1 MNVLSFIK
9 RWSLVVSLLAG
20 TLIYLLFSRV
30 SFLEPIGADAEPLL
44 VGALPVLLFVLLFVT
59 FCKIDVRDLRPRPW
73 HFWLQLL
80 RIVLSLALVAG
91 IVCAGVPGVRLV
103 LVGVFV
109 CVACPTAAAAAVVTE
124 KLGGSIASMTIYTII
139 DNVVTSVVV
148 PLLLP
153 LIERGVD
160 VSFFTAMLMVLRNVA
175 FVLVVPLALALLCRR
190 LVPRITSAIAGV
202 RNLAFYIWCVNL
214 AIVTGVTVRNILHAT
229 VSGSTL
235 VMLLALP
242 LLVTLALFA
251 MGKAVGHAY
260 GDSVSAGQALGQKNT
275 VVGIWI
281 ALTFLD
287 PLSALAPGAYVIW
300 QNLVNS
306 WQIWYKEKY
315 GRVKW

>member
-109 CVACPTAAAAAVVTE
+109 CVSCPTAAAAAVVTE

-235 VMLLALP
+235 VMLLTLP

-300 QNLVNS
+300 QNLVNA